1 MIRNRLFHMIVWLF
15 SLITLAAL
23 LIIVGYIMY
32 RGVGHISWEF
42 ITDRPS
48 FMGKKGGIFPI
59 IIGTLYV
66 TGVALIIA
74 APIGIAA
81 AVYFVEY
88 SKEGRLVRTIRMFTE
103 VLAGIPSI
111 IIGLFGFAFFVV
123 FLGFGWSVLSGGLSV
138 SLMILPILIRS
149 AEEALKTVPLSYREG
164 SLSLG
169 ASKWETTYKIVLPCC
184 KKGIL
189 TGLILSMGRVVGET
203 AVIMLTV
210 GGALKLPVSLFDS
223 TRTMSLHMYILAAEG
238 ISQEKA
244 FATAAL
250 LIFIILVIN
259 GMANLISNRIGGKHG
274 K

>member
-1 MIRNRLFHMIVWLF
+1 
-15 SLITLAAL
+15 
-23 LIIVGYIMY
+23 
-32 RGVGHISWEF
+32 
-42 ITDRPS
+42 
-48 FMGKKGGIFPI
+48 
-59 IIGTLYV
+59 
-66 TGVALIIA
+66 
-74 APIGIAA
+74 
-81 AVYFVEY
+81 
-88 SKEGRLVRTIRMFTE
+88 

-149 AEEALKTVPLSYREG
+149 TEEALKTVPLSYREG

-184 KKGIL
+184 KNGIL
-189 TGLILSMGRVVGET
+189 TGLILSIGRVVGET

-210 GGALKLPVSLFDS
+210 GGALKVPMSLFDS
-223 TRTMSLHMYILAAEG
+223 TRTMALHMYILAAEG
-238 ISQEKA
+238 ISQERA

-250 LIFIILVIN
+250 LVLIILIIN
-259 GMANLISNRIGGKHG
+259 GLANIISAQIGGSHG